1 MIDVSSSIRI
11 VCPDCGNST
20 DFLEVA
26 DDVILTTRYIQNNDG
41 SFSQEVDES
50 EVLGDV
56 KLYCGECGTDLSKY
70 HKRFIEMLF

>member
-1 MIDVSSSIRI
+1 MIDISNSKRI
-11 VCPDCGNST
+11 ACPDCGNST

-26 DDVILTTRYIQNNDG
+26 DGVVLTTRYIQNTDG